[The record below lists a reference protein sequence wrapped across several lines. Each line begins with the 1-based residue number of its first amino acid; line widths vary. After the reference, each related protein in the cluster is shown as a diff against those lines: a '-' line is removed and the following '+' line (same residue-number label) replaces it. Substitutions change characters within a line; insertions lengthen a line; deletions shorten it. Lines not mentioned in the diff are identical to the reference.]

1 MAGVRPWGGCH
12 PVLLPGAGLTGVNR
26 EEFCTRVERC
36 LRRATAA
43 ERESIGAEIAAHLED
58 HASALE
64 EAGYGPAEAEVRAVE
79 AMGEPEKIGKALNEQ
94 MSGFWLALHNVS
106 TVAIVLGWLLLCNTL
121 PGIYFFGGN
130 LCARWNPEGSPDA
143 SRSHEGY
150 EMQPVDLRVR
160 VKSDV
165 LRVYQVG
172 LDQFEHQ
179 AEVVVCVYDQS
190 PFGRVDTGIIHSLR
204 FQAPDGSWERYGGG
218 SGGNDGAWYGQTS
231 GIPVEPGQKFVT
243 MGYDRYGE
251 KFTLEI
257 PLKWEAEE

>member
-1 MAGVRPWGGCH
+1 M
-12 PVLLPGAGLTGVNR
+12 TGVNR
-26 EEFCTRVERC
+26 EEFCARVERC

-58 HASALE
+58 HVSALE

-204 FQAPDGSWERYGGG
+204 FQAPMGVG
-218 SGGNDGAWYGQTS
+218 SGMAAEAAATTAPGMGR
-231 GIPVEPGQKFVT
+231 PVGFRWSR
-243 MGYDRYGE
+243 DRNLSPWAMIATGRNLRW
-251 KFTLEI
+251 KSL
-257 PLKWEAEE
+257 